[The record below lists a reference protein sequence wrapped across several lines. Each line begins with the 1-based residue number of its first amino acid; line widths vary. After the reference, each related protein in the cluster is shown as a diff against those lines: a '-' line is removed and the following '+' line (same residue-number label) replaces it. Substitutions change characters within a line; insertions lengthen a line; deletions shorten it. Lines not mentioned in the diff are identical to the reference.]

1 VTSAEQVQIGL
12 AVIGAFALLL
22 LLISRGIAS
31 FHINNEMI
39 RQARGPDSLGRPE
52 TAQEA
57 RQALSIYNQEN
68 PSGSLR
74 KAQRT
79 LVWSSAFVWITL
91 IALLLIVWDIMANR

>member
-12 AVIGAFALLL
+12 AVIGAFVLVL
-22 LLISRGIAS
+22 LLISRVIVS

-39 RQARGPDSLGRPE
+39 RQARGANSTSRPE
-52 TAQEA
+52 TTQEA
-57 RQALSIYNQEN
+57 RQALSMYIQEN

-79 LVWSSAFVWITL
+79 LLWSSAFVWITL